1 MCFALFTFFR
11 ALRSLKSEKLIS
23 SKRRDLIECRDFD
36 NESAGR
42 RKLWLPRLGGTAVD
56 NRTSAIRI
64 AAVHSDALVAVS
76 DSLDASS
83 AEVHIVILIEASASR
98 AFLAFEIDGAK
109 RAPGS
114 SSRRTNDE
122 KIY

>member
-1 MCFALFTFFR
+1 MC
-11 ALRSLKSEKLIS
+11 
-23 SKRRDLIECRDFD
+23 SKRRCVIECRDFD
-36 NESAGR
+36 RDFDKESAGR

-56 NRTSAIRI
+56 NRISAIRI
-64 AAVHSDALVAVS
+64 AAVHRDALVAES

-83 AEVHIVILIEASASR
+83 AEFHIVSRVQASASR
-98 AFLAFEIDGAK
+98 AFLAFEIDGTI
-109 RAPGS
+109 RAPGF

>member
-1 MCFALFTFFR
+1 M
-11 ALRSLKSEKLIS
+11 SP
-23 SKRRDLIECRDFD
+23 KRRCVIECRDFDRDCD

-42 RKLWLPRLGGTAVD
+42 RKLSLPRLGGTAVD
-56 NRTSAIRI
+56 NRISARRI
-64 AAVHSDALVAVS
+64 AAVHRNALLAES

-83 AEVHIVILIEASASR
+83 SEFHIVSRVEVSASR
-98 AFLAFEIDGAK
+98 AFLAFETGGTK
-109 RAPGS
+109 HAPGS